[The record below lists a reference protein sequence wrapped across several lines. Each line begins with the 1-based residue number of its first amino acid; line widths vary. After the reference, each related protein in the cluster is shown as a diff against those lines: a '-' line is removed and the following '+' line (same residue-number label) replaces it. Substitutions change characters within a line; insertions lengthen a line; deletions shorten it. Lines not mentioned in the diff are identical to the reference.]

1 MGSKRSVRRSQ
12 VITIV
17 HTRHNCSPPIPHT
30 RICWAQV
37 SLKPSDFNM
46 TRLSNLQMTTWGCSV
61 VLGLSFMVP
70 FFKHYYFRVARTCH
84 YCALVM
90 IVYSWTGLLI
100 NYCNS
105 ALSISFNWGPS
116 VGSWER
122 ELWPSVILR
131 RLLTSQSIA
140 FLWNF
145 ETSLPR
151 KLRHRWFDHLTDCL
165 QNARSHVGI
174 ALLVSTDT

>member
-1 MGSKRSVRRSQ
+1 
-12 VITIV
+12 
-17 HTRHNCSPPIPHT
+17 
-30 RICWAQV
+30 
-37 SLKPSDFNM
+37 
-46 TRLSNLQMTTWGCSV
+46 MTT
-61 VLGLSFMVP
+61 LGLFRHSGFVLYGTF
-70 FFKHYYFRVARTCH
+70 FFKHYYYRVSRTCH

-116 VGSWER
+116 VGSRER

-165 QNARSHVGI
+165 HNARSRVGT
-174 ALLVSTDT
+174 ALFLVLASKWLFLGLNGIKPVQGWLINT